1 MSVDLEYRTEVRT
14 SLLRSIGRMN
24 LAAISG
30 GRTIWLDDFT
40 AKLPVSNG
48 YSVEV
53 EYDRGSD
60 TYTVR
65 RVFTR
70 TEKGVEV
77 RRVKGEVSDVY
88 FEDLGETAYRAS
100 SFRSYEFGS

>member
-1 MSVDLEYRTEVRT
+1 MTVDTEYVTEVRT
-14 SLLRSIGRMN
+14 SMLRSIGRMN
-24 LAAISG
+24 LLAISG
-30 GRTIWLDDFT
+30 GRVLWLDDFT
-40 AKLPVSNG
+40 VKLPVGAG

-70 TEKGVEV
+70 KGVKFP
-77 RRVKGEVSDVY
+77 KGELTYVY
-88 FEDLGETAYRAS
+88 FDDLGETAYRAS
-100 SFRSYEFGS
+100 SFRSYEFGA